1 MTSTNAGLAKQLGF
15 SNVRAYLGGEP
26 AWSEAG
32 HPVYASNDYV
42 ATGNV
47 VILDLREGDAPVKG
61 RIPRSIQIAYEELEN
76 RIDDIPRNAPVI
88 LYSDNYEEVTDA
100 YEDLKDEGF
109 KTVAMV
115 KGNYQ
120 GWLASGGEVESGPI
134 FTNEI
139 RWVRKLGKGEIS
151 VAEFRQAV
159 MGELPDTFVID
170 ARTKQEVEELGI
182 FTNTVN
188 IPLDEI
194 PKRMNEL
201 PKDKR
206 IFVHC
211 STGARADLAYR
222 ELIENGFDVKFLLLD
237 ISDAEC
243 DCPIIIPAQES

>member
-1 MTSTNAGLAKQLGF
+1 MSTTNAGLAKKLGYTQ
-15 SNVRAYLGGEP
+15 VRAYLGGEP

-32 HPVYASNDYV
+32 HPVYASNDFV
-42 ATGNV
+42 KTGNIV
-47 VILDLREGDAPVKG
+47 LIDLREGDAPLNG
-61 RIPRSIQIAYEELEN
+61 RIPRSVPISYEQLEN
-76 RIDDIPRNAPVI
+76 RIDDIPRNAPVV
-88 LYSDNYEEVTDA
+88 LYSDDYEEVTDA

-120 GWLASGGEVESGPI
+120 GWVASGGATESGPI
-134 FTNEI
+134 YTTEI
-139 RWVRKLGKGEIS
+139 SWVRELGVGEVS
-151 VAEFRQAV
+151 VEEFRQAV

-170 ARTKQEVEELGI
+170 ARTKEEVEQLGI

-201 PKDKR
+201 PKDKQ

-243 DCPIIIPAQES
+243 DCPIIIPAKKS